1 MVTYPP
7 SHVPTQ
13 MTIHLL
19 RTADYDPNDFFAVLS
34 LLQSFSRPGV
44 VFQAIERDVDADEY
58 PFLRRRIDQLRYEYE
73 ELKKVM
79 YLPDQG
85 PPLSWRELF
94 GVCEQ
99 VRRQQRLPADD
110 IVLLLT
116 GRPNSLNWF
125 SATDG
130 KRNAFVHTAGWELF
144 MPCHHK
150 YPVAYQVWANILR
163 MEMQLP
169 SEGEHPYWHQQP
181 IGCMNDFC
189 QSKGEIALKL
199 RTGDICQT
207 CWERLIEVGTSEKL
221 VLDGLHAF
229 GSLRE
234 QMLFQQ
240 GFRRAASVSPLVVTP
255 YYQITFSRFGH
266 LEAKMPT
273 LAKLLYLFYLK
284 HPKGVR
290 LKDLGDHRAELT
302 YLYGRL
308 TGGVGE
314 HHTIEERMD
323 KLTHPLESATRN
335 QNLSRANKALRDVLG
350 EAVAKPYLI
359 RGEPGEPYRVDLAP
373 DLLTLPDS
381 LLKNKFSHQ

>member
-1 MVTYPP
+1 
-7 SHVPTQ
+7 
-13 MTIHLL
+13 MTVHLL
-19 RTADYDPNDFFAVLS
+19 RTADYDPNDFFSVLS
-34 LLQSFSRPGV
+34 LLQTFSSSTV
-44 VFQAIERDVDADEY
+44 TFQAIEREVDADEY
-58 PFLRRRIDQLRYEYE
+58 PFLKRRIDQLRYEYE
-73 ELKKVM
+73 QLEKVL
-79 YLPDQG
+79 YLPLQG

-99 VRRQQRLPADD
+99 VRRQQQLPGRGIAADD
-110 IVLLLT
+110 VVMLLT
-116 GRPNSLNWF
+116 ARPNSLNWF

-150 YPVAYQVWANILR
+150 YPVAYQVWANLLR
-163 MEMQLP
+163 MEMNLP
-169 SEGEHPYWHQQP
+169 SHDEHPYWHQQP

-189 QSKGEIALKL
+189 QSKAEIALKL

-207 CWERLIEVGTSEKL
+207 CCERLTEVGTSEKL

-240 GFRRAASVSPLVVTP
+240 GFRRAVSLSPLVVTP
-255 YYQITFSRFGH
+255 YYQITFSRFGS

-273 LAKLLYLFYLK
+273 LPKLLYLFYLK
-284 HPKGVR
+284 HPEGVR

-308 TGGVGE
+308 TGIDNE
-314 HHTIEERMD
+314 YLIHERLE
-323 KLTHPLESATRN
+323 KLIHPLEPATRN
-335 QNLSRANKALRDVLG
+335 QNLSRANKVLRDVLG

-359 RGEPGEPYRVDLAP
+359 QGEPGEPYRISLDP
-373 DLLTLPDS
+373 DLITLPDS
-381 LLKNKFSHQ
+381 LLKTTFSHQ